1 MFAPINS
8 LCFRVLRMVYRYTY
22 NKVRRISQLNFQ
34 SQEKIFKLDF
44 KTFIKS
50 PFTYIFFILLTMLIV
65 IGRYIITSKD
75 NEIKVQ
81 QKKIDDCDDER
92 KADKKLMQ
100 DILFQ
105 KQLNDKLNGE

>member
-1 MFAPINS
+1 MEN
-8 LCFRVLRMVYRYTY
+8 
-22 NKVRRISQLNFQ
+22 
-34 SQEKIFKLDF
+34 IFKLDF

-50 PFTYIFFILLTMLIV
+50 PFTYIFFVLLTILIFV
-65 IGRYIITSKD
+65 GRYIITSKD

-92 KADKKLMQ
+92 NEDKKLMQ

-105 KQLNDKLNGE
+105 KELNKKLKGE

>member
-1 MFAPINS
+1 ME
-8 LCFRVLRMVYRYTY
+8 R
-22 NKVRRISQLNFQ
+22 
-34 SQEKIFKLDF
+34 IFKLDF
-44 KTFIKS
+44 KTFLKS

-75 NEIKVQ
+75 NEIKIQ

-105 KQLNDKLNGE
+105 KDLNDKLNGE

>member
-1 MFAPINS
+1 M
-8 LCFRVLRMVYRYTY
+8 
-22 NKVRRISQLNFQ
+22 
-34 SQEKIFKLDF
+34 EKIFKLDF
-44 KTFIKS
+44 KTFLKS
-50 PFTYIFFILLTMLIV
+50 PFTYIFFVLLTILIF

-75 NEIKVQ
+75 NEIKIQ

-105 KQLNDKLNGE
+105 KELNDKLNGE

>member
-1 MFAPINS
+1 MEN
-8 LCFRVLRMVYRYTY
+8 
-22 NKVRRISQLNFQ
+22 
-34 SQEKIFKLDF
+34 IFKLDF

-50 PFTYIFFILLTMLIV
+50 PFTYIFFVLLTILIFV
-65 IGRYIITSKD
+65 GRYIITSKD

-92 KADKKLMQ
+92 KEDKKLMQ

-105 KQLNDKLNGE
+105 KELNKKLNGE

>member
-1 MFAPINS
+1 M
-8 LCFRVLRMVYRYTY
+8 
-22 NKVRRISQLNFQ
+22 
-34 SQEKIFKLDF
+34 EKIFKLDF

-50 PFTYIFFILLTMLIV
+50 PFTYIFFVLLTILIFV
-65 IGRYIITSKD
+65 GRYIITSKD

-92 KADKKLMQ
+92 KEDKKLMQ

-105 KQLNDKLNGE
+105 KELNKKLNGE

>member
-1 MFAPINS
+1 ME
-8 LCFRVLRMVYRYTY
+8 R
-22 NKVRRISQLNFQ
+22 
-34 SQEKIFKLDF
+34 IFKLDF
-44 KTFIKS
+44 KTFLKS

-75 NEIKVQ
+75 SEIKIQ